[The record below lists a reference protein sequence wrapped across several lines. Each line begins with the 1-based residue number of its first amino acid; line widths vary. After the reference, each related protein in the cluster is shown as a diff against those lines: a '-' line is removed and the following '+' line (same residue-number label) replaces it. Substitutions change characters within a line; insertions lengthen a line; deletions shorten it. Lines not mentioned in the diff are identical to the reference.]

1 MFGTV
6 PEALSTAT
14 FIVGPAT
21 AAAAAPRTYYR
32 TAYTAHS
39 CFHGCTL
46 LRAALLSGF
55 LAFIAVLS
63 CAVLPL
69 FDMFGGPTSPLSTRT
84 DFRSRLDRG
93 VTIVARVTC
102 IWRAATPASLFA
114 TFLGGLLI
122 QRAHPLSTSYG
133 NFSFILWQTFSPLG
147 TLFLSVFVISVLAV
161 FTHIHCAHLQSRS
174 APLVFLGGASRGS
187 LGERTGNHLL
197 YFLSL
202 PLHVEGTSLTTSL
215 RYQDTVL
222 AASYIGVFI
231 VIYNTE
237 PVVR

>member
-93 VTIVARVTC
+93 VTIVARATC
-102 IWRAATPASLFA
+102 IRRAAT
-114 TFLGGLLI
+114 
-122 QRAHPLSTSYG
+122 
-133 NFSFILWQTFSPLG
+133 FSPPSSKG
-147 TLFLSVFVISVLAV
+147 CSSGGHFLFLLLMVL
-161 FTHIHCAHLQSRS
+161 SRS
-174 APLVFLGGASRGS
+174 YYLYSGAYFL
-187 LGERTGNHLL
+187 LWVL
-197 YFLSL
+197 YFSLSL
-202 PLHVEGTSLTTSL
+202 
-215 RYQDTVL
+215 
-222 AASYIGVFI
+222 
-231 VIYNTE
+231 
-237 PVVR
+237 

>member
-1 MFGTV
+1 MRSKSLLISPNAVHIRGTPYMFGTV

-32 TAYTAHS
+32 TAYTSHS

-93 VTIVARVTC
+93 VTIVARATC
-102 IWRAATPASLFA
+102 IRRAATFSA
-114 TFLGGLLI
+114 TFFEGLLI
-122 QRAHPLSTSYG
+122 RRALSLSASYG
-133 NFSFILWQTFSPLG
+133 TFSFIL
-147 TLFLSVFVISVLAV
+147 
-161 FTHIHCAHLQSRS
+161 
-174 APLVFLGGASRGS
+174 
-187 LGERTGNHLL
+187 
-197 YFLSL
+197 
-202 PLHVEGTSLTTSL
+202 
-215 RYQDTVL
+215 
-222 AASYIGVFI
+222 YILW
-231 VIYNTE
+231 
-237 PVVR
+237 

>member
-84 DFRSRLDRG
+84 DVCSRQDRG
-93 VTIVARVTC
+93 VTIVARATC
-102 IWRAATPASLFA
+102 IRRAATPTSLFA
-114 TFLGGLLI
+114 TFFGGLLI
-122 QRAHPLSTSYG
+122 RRAHPFSASCG
-133 NFSFILWQTFSPLG
+133 NFSNFSFILSLLWWTFSPLG
-147 TLFLSVFVISVLAV
+147 TA
-161 FTHIHCAHLQSRS
+161 SRHS
-174 APLVFLGGASRGS
+174 APLQSFSSNKHSFVLEA
-187 LGERTGNHLL
+187 LL
-197 YFLSL
+197 
-202 PLHVEGTSLTTSL
+202 
-215 RYQDTVL
+215 
-222 AASYIGVFI
+222 A
-231 VIYNTE
+231 
-237 PVVR
+237 